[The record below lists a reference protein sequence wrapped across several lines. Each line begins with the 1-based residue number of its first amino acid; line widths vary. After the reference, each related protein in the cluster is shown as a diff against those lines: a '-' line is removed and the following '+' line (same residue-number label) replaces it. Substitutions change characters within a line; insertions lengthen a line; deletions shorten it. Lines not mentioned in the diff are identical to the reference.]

1 MLMQETLRHLRALIP
16 ALIALVLA
24 AGCAA
29 PLVHPPGL
37 LLEGSDD
44 AAAAL
49 ALEDY
54 LRRAEQ
60 PVELSSDGLGVFVY
74 RRGMATLLTPV
85 LQSEGLDRIV
95 ATRVY
100 GPAPGSGETE
110 LAALAARLNASLNVG
125 VFSLEQGALTFQ
137 TQLGFVDRVAREEL
151 LAFLDWLDAV
161 EIAIGSV
168 DGEDGTLALT
178 AGEKL

>member
-1 MLMQETLRHLRALIP
+1 MQEIWKPLRASLP
-16 ALIALVLA
+16 VLIALA
-24 AGCAA
+24 ITAGCAA
-29 PLVHPPGL
+29 PFGDPAGL

-60 PVELSSDGLGVFVY
+60 PVELSSDGMGVFVY

-100 GPAPGSGETE
+100 GPAPGRGEPE
-110 LAALAARLNASLNVG
+110 LADLAARLNASLNVG
-125 VFSLEQGALTFQ
+125 VFSLDQGALAFQ
-137 TQLGFVDRVAREEL
+137 TQLAFVDRVAREEL

-168 DGEDGTLALT
+168 DGDDGTLALT
-178 AGEKL
+178 AGAGL

>member
-1 MLMQETLRHLRALIP
+1 MQATRKQFRALVS
-16 ALIALVLA
+16 ALIALA
-24 AGCAA
+24 ITAGCAA
-29 PLVHPPGL
+29 PFGDRPGL

-54 LRRAEQ
+54 LRLAEQ

-85 LQSEGLDRIV
+85 LQTEGLDRIV
-95 ATRVY
+95 STRVY
-100 GPAPGSGETE
+100 GPAPGRGETE
-110 LAALAARLNASLNVG
+110 LAELAARLNASLNVG
-125 VFSLEQGALTFQ
+125 VFSLEQGALAFQ
-137 TQLGFVDRVAREEL
+137 AQLGFVDRVAREEL

-161 EIAIGSV
+161 EVAIGSV
-168 DGEDGTLALT
+168 DGERGTLALT
-178 AGEKL
+178 AGAKL

>member
-1 MLMQETLRHLRALIP
+1 MLMQGTSRHLRTLFA
-16 ALIALVLA
+16 ALIALTIP

-29 PLVHPPGL
+29 PSGDPPGL

-44 AAAAL
+44 AAAAQ
-49 ALEDY
+49 ALEAY

-100 GPAPGSGETE
+100 GPAPGRGETE
-110 LAALAARLNASLNVG
+110 LGGLAARLNASLNVG
-125 VFSLEQGALTFQ
+125 VFSLEQGALAFQ
-137 TQLGFVDRVAREEL
+137 TQLAFVDRVAQEAL

-178 AGEKL
+178 AGGEL